1 MSLLIDLRYLAQI
14 APRLSLFKKK
24 SESLYNFRCVFCGDS
39 QKNKHKTRGYVY
51 QSKDHLSFKCHN
63 CNLSCSLDN
72 LISFIDPSIH
82 KAYRLDKF
90 RDKGVAGHT
99 PFLIPKEDEQK
110 PSVGIDLKLP
120 CLEDLP
126 SDNLAVQ
133 YAKLR
138 MLPRDRWSSLY
149 YCENMKSLE
158 YLNSAYEGRLP
169 EEARMIIPFHDKN
182 GNITGITGRAITPS
196 KLRYVTMRITES
208 PLVYGLD
215 RVDVNRKIYIT
226 EGQIDS
232 MFVENAIAPG
242 GTDFERAI
250 RFIPRENIVLVFD
263 NQPRNKQVVHKIE
276 GMIAKNY
283 DIVIWPKDW
292 NYKDINDAVMNGL
305 STLEIMT
312 VLANNTHS
320 GLALK
325 LAIRDWKR
333 I

>member
-110 PSVGIDLKLP
+110 ASVGIDLKLP

-158 YLNSAYEGRLP
+158 YLNPAYEGRLP

-196 KLRYVTMRITES
+196 KLRYVTMRISES

-276 GMIAKNY
+276 GMIVKNY

>member
-126 SDNLAVQ
+126 SDNLSVQ
-133 YAKLR
+133 
-138 MLPRDRWSSLY
+138 
-149 YCENMKSLE
+149 
-158 YLNSAYEGRLP
+158 
-169 EEARMIIPFHDKN
+169 
-182 GNITGITGRAITPS
+182 
-196 KLRYVTMRITES
+196 
-208 PLVYGLD
+208 
-215 RVDVNRKIYIT
+215 
-226 EGQIDS
+226 
-232 MFVENAIAPG
+232 
-242 GTDFERAI
+242 
-250 RFIPRENIVLVFD
+250 
-263 NQPRNKQVVHKIE
+263 
-276 GMIAKNY
+276 
-283 DIVIWPKDW
+283 
-292 NYKDINDAVMNGL
+292 
-305 STLEIMT
+305 
-312 VLANNTHS
+312 
-320 GLALK
+320 
-325 LAIRDWKR
+325 
-333 I
+333 

>member
-1 MSLLIDLRYLAQI
+1 
-14 APRLSLFKKK
+14 
-24 SESLYNFRCVFCGDS
+24 
-39 QKNKHKTRGYVY
+39 
-51 QSKDHLSFKCHN
+51 
-63 CNLSCSLDN
+63 
-72 LISFIDPSIH
+72 
-82 KAYRLDKF
+82 
-90 RDKGVAGHT
+90 
-99 PFLIPKEDEQK
+99 
-110 PSVGIDLKLP
+110 
-120 CLEDLP
+120 
-126 SDNLAVQ
+126 
-133 YAKLR
+133 
-138 MLPRDRWSSLY
+138 
-149 YCENMKSLE
+149 
-158 YLNSAYEGRLP
+158 
-169 EEARMIIPFHDKN
+169 
-182 GNITGITGRAITPS
+182 
-196 KLRYVTMRITES
+196 
-208 PLVYGLD
+208 
-215 RVDVNRKIYIT
+215 
-226 EGQIDS
+226 